1 MEQLNSWMK
10 TFTEIKED
18 RILDIII
25 AVVIVILS
33 IMISSFLSFLVIKK
47 FKLKEKDQINIKKH
61 PFYKSIK
68 RIFLFLG
75 IYIVV
80 LVLKLPEDW
89 FSVCNTLI
97 RILIIW
103 NVAGT
108 ISNLISPE
116 SKLIRKIKES
126 HHIYGDDTLVN
137 TISKSGKVGVY
148 VIAVFIIISEL
159 GYDINSIITGL
170 RTN

>member
-33 IMISSFLSFLVIKK
+33 TMISSFLSFLVIKI

-61 PFYKSIK
+61 PLYKSIK

-75 IYIVV
+75 IYIAV
-80 LVLKLPEDW
+80 LVLK
-89 FSVCNTLI
+89 I
-97 RILIIW
+97 AR
-103 NVAGT
+103 
-108 ISNLISPE
+108 
-116 SKLIRKIKES
+116 R
-126 HHIYGDDTLVN
+126 LV
-137 TISKSGKVGVY
+137 
-148 VIAVFIIISEL
+148 
-159 GYDINSIITGL
+159 
-170 RTN
+170 

>member
-1 MEQLNSWMK
+1 MEQLNSWIEA
-10 TFTEIKED
+10 FTDIKEN

-25 AVVIVILS
+25 AFVIVILS
-33 IMISSFLSFLVIKK
+33 IMISSFFSFLVIKI
-47 FKLKEKDQINIKKH
+47 FKLKEKDQTNIKKH
-61 PFYKSIK
+61 PLYKSI
-68 RIFLFLG
+68 RRVFLFLG
-75 IYIVV
+75 IYIAV

-89 FSVCNTLI
+89 FKVCNALI

-103 NVAGT
+103 NVAGI

-116 SKLIRKIKES
+116 SKLIRKIKAS
-126 HHIYGDDTLVN
+126 NKVHGDDTLIN
-137 TISKSGKVGVY
+137 AISKFGKVGVY

-170 RTN
+170 RIN